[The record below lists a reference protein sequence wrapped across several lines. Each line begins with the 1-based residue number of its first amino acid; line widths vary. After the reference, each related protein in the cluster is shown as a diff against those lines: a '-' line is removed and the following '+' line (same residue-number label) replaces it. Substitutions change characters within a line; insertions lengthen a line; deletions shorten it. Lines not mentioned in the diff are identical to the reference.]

1 MLHDISE
8 TPIPPR
14 ARDLSFYFVLFFMV
28 IPLWSSVPL
37 SWAFVIHS
45 LFFKNLSAHSFC
57 NRALFAIAACE
68 VRPLI
73 FTAILA
79 TYFHASKGWL

>member
-1 MLHDISE
+1 MIHDISE
-8 TPIPPR
+8 TPSPPR
-14 ARDLSFYFVLFFMV
+14 ARDLSFYVVLFFLV

-37 SWAFVIHS
+37 SWAFVFHS
-45 LFFKNLSAHSFC
+45 LFFENLSAHSFFR
-57 NRALFAIAACE
+57 RALFAIAACE

-79 TYFHASKGWL
+79 TYFHPSKGRL

>member
-1 MLHDISE
+1 MEHDISE

-14 ARDLSFYFVLFFMV
+14 ARDLSFYVVLFFMV

-37 SWAFVIHS
+37 SWAFVIRS
-45 LFFKNLSAHSFC
+45 LFFENLSAHSFFS
-57 NRALFAIAACE
+57 RTLFAIAACE

-73 FTAILA
+73 FTTILA
-79 TYFHASKGWL
+79 TYFHASKGRL